1 MDKLKENIKKAAAD
15 GVDFGCACYYC
26 GANPIDLVNRGDS
39 IPVIYIMGTKEIC
52 FRCTESGY
60 YVQCDHVKNIT
71 KKIQLIKSYSGFD
84 DQFRDRQI
92 EKLSAI
98 KEIQDFL
105 EEHPIGMI
113 NVESLMKNS
122 VSGIR
127 ALLDEFKA
135 DLIPQEDEI

>member
-1 MDKLKENIKKAAAD
+1 MEIAHNVYRGDDWIYVYFFAIVTRVLLLTIEEYYKIGSQENIKVLSV
-15 GVDFGCACYYC
+15 GSFNRIREHLEQQLMPLLIV
-26 GANPIDLVNRGDS
+26 ID
-39 IPVIYIMGTKEIC
+39 
-52 FRCTESGY
+52 
-60 YVQCDHVKNIT
+60 
-71 KKIQLIKSYSGFD
+71 KI
-84 DQFRDRQI
+84 
-92 EKLSAI
+92 
-98 KEIQDFL
+98 L